1 MYRGEREYIFGG
13 MGHMRLAAGL
23 LSVSVIAMGAFGAG
37 EADAKMKA
45 KYYKECYAPVEEA
58 RALIPE
64 PKADVGGTA
73 SKVGS
78 AAGALGKIGGFGGF
92 GGLGKVASTAATVQQ
107 YSGYVASAAELTE
120 KMQNDYPDPAD
131 RILAYGDQLGED
143 AENIQAGAEHLDT
156 AQQCY
161 DDAYTKLVADFE
173 AGEIKKRDA
182 KKHHNEIRKGM
193 IEINTV
199 LTDAQQVM
207 DNNLNN
213 YNEALTNE
221 TSGMGLNLGDLA
233 TAASVANGV
242 AGGGGIGGIGGGG
255 SCNADMATCA
265 RRAAALRARAA
276 GGWGGLYTANDP
288 AGAAPTP
295 PGGMSYA
302 QFGIMNDLSML
313 GGMSSVGSMSGTAAA
328 AVAGQK
334 LLGEAVGGSNS
345 AAYAAQEQAAYAQQ
359 VQDAQPPQPMLSE
372 EMMNSLRATGVS
384 SEKFMESYGQ
394 VAIQTEKQY
403 TVAER
408 VSEKAGW

>member
-1 MYRGEREYIFGG
+1 MFALG
-13 MGHMRLAAGL
+13 
-23 LSVSVIAMGAFGAG
+23 VIGA
-37 EADAKMKA
+37 EDADAKMKA
-45 KYYKECYAPVEEA
+45 KYYKECYASVELA
-58 RALIPE
+58 RELIPE

-73 SKVGS
+73 STVGS

-107 YSGYVASAAELTE
+107 YSGYVASAAALTE

-143 AENIQAGAEHLDT
+143 AESIQAGAEHLDT
-156 AQQCY
+156 AQQCS
-161 DDAYTKLVADFE
+161 DDAYSQLVADFE
-173 AGEIKKRDA
+173 AGDIKKSAA
-182 KKHHNEIRKGM
+182 KKQHDEIRKGM

-255 SCNADMATCA
+255 CMSDMASCA
-265 RRAAALRARAA
+265 RIAAAQRARAA

-313 GGMSSVGSMSGTAAA
+313 GGMSAVGSMSGTAAA

-345 AAYAAQEQAAYAQQ
+345 AAHAPQEQAGYAQQ
-359 VQDAQPPQPMLSE
+359 MPDAQPQQAMLSE

-384 SEKFMESYGQ
+384 SEKFMQSYGQ
-394 VAIQTEKQY
+394 IAIQTEKQY

-408 VSEKAGW
+408 VGEKAGW